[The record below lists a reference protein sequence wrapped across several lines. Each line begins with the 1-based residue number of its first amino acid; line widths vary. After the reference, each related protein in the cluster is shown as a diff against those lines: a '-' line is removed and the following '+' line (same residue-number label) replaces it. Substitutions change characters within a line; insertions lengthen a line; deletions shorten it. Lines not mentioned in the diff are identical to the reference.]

1 MGRKKNFEREDVLDK
16 ALSLFWKKG
25 FADTSV
31 QDLEKTTGVNKSG
44 LYSEFKDK
52 EDLYA
57 CALKQ
62 YLGKVSVKDILD
74 SEPPGWNNI
83 ERFLML
89 PLTCNG
95 TKGCF
100 ATNSYR
106 EFKIIPTAA
115 KNALISHADGLRQLL
130 VKNLKG
136 HTKSNPEIVANMIMS
151 FHNGIALELNL
162 HTAADLKERIELFL
176 KTIKLA

>member
-52 EDLYA
+52 DDLYA

-62 YLGKVSVKDILD
+62 YLGKSFVHEIL
-74 SEPPGWNNI
+74 ETHPPGWANI
-83 ERFLML
+83 EKFLFL
-89 PLTCNG
+89 PLTCEG

-100 ATNSYR
+100 ATNSIR
-106 EFKIIPTAA
+106 ESRILPAPA
-115 KNALISHADGLRQLL
+115 RNALMSHIDSLRELL

-136 HTKSNPEIVANMIMS
+136 HTKNNPETVASLILS

-162 HTAADLKERIELFL
+162 QTADDLKERIELFV
-176 KTIKLA
+176 KAIKAM

>member
-25 FADTSV
+25 FAETSV
-31 QDLEKTTGVNKSG
+31 QDLEKITGVNKSG

-52 EDLYA
+52 DDLYA

-62 YLGKVSVKDILD
+62 YLGRTDVRDIFNT
-74 SEPPGWNNI
+74 EPPGWANI
-83 ERFLML
+83 EKFLML
-89 PLTCNG
+89 PLTCQGN
-95 TKGCF
+95 KGCF
-100 ATNSYR
+100 ATNSIR
-106 EFKIIPTAA
+106 ESKILPTPARQ
-115 KNALISHADGLRQLL
+115 ALTNHMDNLREAL

-136 HTKSNPEIVANMIMS
+136 NTKSNPETVASMIMS

-162 HTAADLKERIELFL
+162 LTADDLKDRIELFI